1 MPRSP
6 KIAARMS
13 EAQIAEQIAHCLS
26 LNDDVIFNVQTALP
40 GVHVK
45 VTLAETVRLLKFSGG
60 FWHVV
65 VYHDGPTAEHKVS
78 IVHLN
83 DFTYVPTDEA
93 FTHMDR
99 LERKVIAYAN
109 VA

>member
-1 MPRSP
+1 MSRSP
-6 KIAARMS
+6 KVAVRMS
-13 EAQIAEQIAHCLS
+13 EAQVAEQIARCLN

-40 GVHVK
+40 GIHVE
-45 VTLAETVRLLKFSGG
+45 VTLPEAVRLLKFSAG

-65 VYHDGPTAEHKVS
+65 IYHDGPTVTHKVS

-93 FTHMDR
+93 FTHMNR

-109 VA
+109 FT